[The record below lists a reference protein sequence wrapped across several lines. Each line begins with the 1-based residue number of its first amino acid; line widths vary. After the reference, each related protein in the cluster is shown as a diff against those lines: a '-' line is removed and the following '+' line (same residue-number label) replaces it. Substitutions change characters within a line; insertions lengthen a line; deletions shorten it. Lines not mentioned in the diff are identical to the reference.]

1 MEKLRLLGIGPGPQD
16 CFGFSCGAGIAP
28 ECRQPFSAGNPENIG
43 REATLVAKV
52 EKLVN
57 AVEVRAVDA
66 NTAIVIETVAL
77 DNVGDGLELAVM
89 RLVQHAQLVIQ
100 IGQIGLRPLDL
111 EPRALLL
118 TSQADRALAQAVAQC
133 ERYELR

>member
-1 MEKLRLLGIGPGPQD
+1 M
-16 CFGFSCGAGIAP
+16 
-28 ECRQPFSAGNPENIG
+28 SASNLENFG
-43 REATLVAKV
+43 REATLIAKV
-52 EKLVN
+52 QQLVHP
-57 AVEVRAVDA
+57 VEIRAMDA
-66 NTAIVIETVAL
+66 NAAIVVEAAAL